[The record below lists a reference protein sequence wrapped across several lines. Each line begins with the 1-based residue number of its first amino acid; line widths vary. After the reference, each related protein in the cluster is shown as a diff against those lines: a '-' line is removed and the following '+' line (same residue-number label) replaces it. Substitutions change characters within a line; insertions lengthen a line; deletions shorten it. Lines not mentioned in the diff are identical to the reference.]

1 MSVRISSPDKDVI
14 VGIQCISTIRDQ
26 NSGDLQSCNSLVN
39 AAKLNH
45 HECAKKALDEIVVEN
60 DHFSLMK
67 HQHCLYIAIDSES
80 FETVEVFLDKG
91 FRLNTKAKYKQWSRV
106 TPLHIAS
113 RNLSVKLMT
122 LLLKRGA
129 DINSVDEKK
138 ESCLHYIIR
147 NGDYT
152 GDKGFLPEV
161 KQKGMDCLK
170 LLLSY
175 NENDTEK
182 RANVDAKD
190 YKGMTPLH
198 LAAIQ
203 KNDAY
208 VVKLIER

>member
-106 TPLHIAS
+106 TPLHIGTSKKLKTVWRSLGTLAFIFNS
-113 RNLSVKLMT
+113 RFIKAF
-122 LLLKRGA
+122 K
-129 DINSVDEKK
+129 
-138 ESCLHYIIR
+138 
-147 NGDYT
+147 
-152 GDKGFLPEV
+152 
-161 KQKGMDCLK
+161 
-170 LLLSY
+170 LSY
-175 NENDTEK
+175 VFYSF
-182 RANVDAKD
+182 AHSF
-190 YKGMTPLH
+190 P
-198 LAAIQ
+198 
-203 KNDAY
+203 
-208 VVKLIER
+208 